1 MGKPSGA
8 GGAERKER
16 GMQAWM
22 EEWRERGSP
31 LISGRSE
38 APKKKR
44 QRAAKKTANKAC
56 TQFPIVANEC
66 ERERRTEG
74 GRQEEKEKSS
84 RLNETEMERED
95 DRVREEKRRR
105 EGG

>member
-56 TQFPIVANEC
+56 TQFPIVANE
-66 ERERRTEG
+66 RGRDGRRG
-74 GRQEEKEKSS
+74 
-84 RLNETEMERED
+84 ED
-95 DRVREEKRRR
+95 RRR
-105 EGG
+105 KKSQVD